1 MRIALVMTSS
11 RGMSSERDE
20 QVLRGLFGEAGQEA
34 VIVGP
39 QDAPPPG
46 PFDLV
51 IFYEV
56 VVPSLMNL
64 AVVRWLMP
72 TPEKWLSEWTPLLG
86 LFDSILCK
94 TRDAQRAFGRLGAH
108 TIYTGFRA
116 RDRFDSA
123 VPRERRFLHIADD
136 STEVETAGVLEAWRK
151 YRLKYPLTIVS
162 SGGGI
167 KKPPKA
173 VQVVEQITD
182 AELRIQQN
190 TCLFAIQPSSPGGFG
205 HTLHEALSCG
215 ALIATADA
223 APMNEMDGVA
233 ALIPP
238 TSFSDQRLA
247 RTAHVDA
254 AGVREAVTRIWG
266 MNEAAVA
273 EGRER
278 ARSAYDEST
287 DDFEMTFLELLRTV
301 RPTAQPTPQVTAPA
315 VPIPGAP
322 TALAMAMTV
331 NNRPGYLQEV
341 LTSLSNNR
349 FLDSFTLH
357 FGLEPGNKEVARVCE
372 KTDFISKQLH
382 VNRHHLG
389 DLENPYQLLTRT
401 FEMGYEAVLYL
412 EDDVVLAP
420 DAVDLALWYLKQT
433 ALVAQTSCLCLYNT
447 GSGEGGDAARVVV
460 SPPPAF
466 SSLGFVI
473 TKAQWQVMQPLWHK
487 DGRGWDWGICFG
499 GRVPIAQPCV
509 SRSHHI
515 GRQGGTHYVA
525 HEHDPAYVG
534 NVMYLGPP
542 VAYCQG

>member
-1 MRIALVMTSS
+1 MRVVLITAPNNGAGL
-11 RGMSSERDE
+11 ERDA
-20 QVLRGLFGEAGQEA
+20 LIYRGLIEGAGHECVVVEHKGQM
-34 VIVGP
+34 
-39 QDAPPPG
+39 PPG
-46 PFDLV
+46 PFDLALFDGV
-51 IFYEV
+51 F
-56 VVPSLMNL
+56 VPSF
-64 AVVRWLMP
+64 ASIAPVRWLMSAP
-72 TPEKWLSEWTPLLG
+72 GRWLPEWTEHLG
-86 LFDSILCK
+86 LFDRVLCK
-94 TRDAQRAFGRLGAH
+94 TRYAQRAFGRLGAH
-108 TIYTGFRA
+108 TIFTGFRA

-215 ALIATADA
+215 ALIVTADA
-223 APMNEMDGVA
+223 APMNEVEGVA

-238 TSFSDQRLA
+238 PP
-247 RTAHVDA
+247 VDA
-254 AGVREAVTRIWG
+254 AGVRKAVARLWG

-278 ARSAYDEST
+278 ARAVYVESSA
-287 DDFEMTFLELLRTV
+287 DFEMTFLDLLGTV
-301 RPTAQPTPQVTAPA
+301 RRTTAHIARPA
-315 VPIPGAP
+315 VVHVASPPRT
-322 TALAMAMTV
+322 TAVAMVMTV

-357 FGLEPGNKEVARVCE
+357 FGLEPGNKEVARICE

-460 SPPPAF
+460 SPPQAF

-473 TKAQWQVMQPLWHK
+473 TKNQWQAMQPLWHQ

-499 GRVPIAQPCV
+499 GKTQIAQPYV
-509 SRSHHI
+509 SRTHHI

-525 HEHDPAYVG
+525 HEHDSMYVG
-534 NVMYLGPP
+534 NVMYSGPS
-542 VAYCQG
+542 VAYYQG